1 MDQVQCAILKT
12 FENTVKVLM
21 ENNRNGYD
29 SSSLD
34 NIFEQLQGI
43 RQSVSELSARMNRME
58 MKCNCNMDTGD
69 NVWDTLPWPVEPKNI
84 IIQGKRDIPD
94 IFESAP
100 IPLCPSPPPK
110 VDNDVVPVPVPVPV
124 PVQVSTPVTKT
135 VETVVPVAVTKA
147 PVVSSK
153 MDIEED
159 VEGDVEE
166 DEDEA
171 EAEDEVEEDEEEE
184 GLEEFEYKGKTYYRD
199 AEGNVYS
206 LYEDG
211 ELNDTPV
218 GRWNSAKG
226 TIRFVAT

>member
-1 MDQVQCAILKT
+1 
-12 FENTVKVLM
+12 M

>member
-1 MDQVQCAILKT
+1 M
-12 FENTVKVLM
+12 
-21 ENNRNGYD
+21 
-29 SSSLD
+29 
-34 NIFEQLQGI
+34 
-43 RQSVSELSARMNRME
+43 
-58 MKCNCNMDTGD
+58 
-69 NVWDTLPWPVEPKNI
+69 
-84 IIQGKRDIPD
+84 
-94 IFESAP
+94 
-100 IPLCPSPPPK
+100 
-110 VDNDVVPVPVPVPV
+110 
-124 PVQVSTPVTKT
+124 STPVTKT
-135 VETVVPVAVTKA
+135 VETVVPVAVTKAPVVSSKMDIEEDVETVVPVAVTKA

>member
-171 EAEDEVEEDEEEE
+171 EAEDEVEEDEEEQ

>member
-110 VDNDVVPVPVPVPV
+110 VDNDVVPVPVPVEVPSSQIQVRNIMLCFKHNWMLVMLKHSFKLILPV
-124 PVQVSTPVTKT
+124 
-135 VETVVPVAVTKA
+135 
-147 PVVSSK
+147 
-153 MDIEED
+153 M
-159 VEGDVEE
+159 
-166 DEDEA
+166 
-171 EAEDEVEEDEEEE
+171 
-184 GLEEFEYKGKTYYRD
+184 L
-199 AEGNVYS
+199 
-206 LYEDG
+206 LY
-211 ELNDTPV
+211 
-218 GRWNSAKG
+218 
-226 TIRFVAT
+226 